1 MKAKPSYSGTDYSVI
16 IWSLPL
22 LPRLTYD
29 HLFRSYQHPRLLLT
43 VPLLTDLDQ
52 RLFQVLLQLVHEKD
66 RHRLC
71 MGNWNSYQI
80 TQLDHVVQPTDS
92 VQALSYSPLTLSKH
106 LWSIGLTPSMLLA
119 TVSGSASGVKRDNDI
134 SISWTPAHTAAD
146 TPLAGSNLPTRRAG
160 WNQLYRT
167 PLSNWPTRRAGWT
180 YPYQFPSVTR
190 S

>member
-1 MKAKPSYSGTDYSVI
+1 
-16 IWSLPL
+16 
-22 LPRLTYD
+22 
-29 HLFRSYQHPRLLLT
+29 
-43 VPLLTDLDQ
+43 
-52 RLFQVLLQLVHEKD
+52 
-66 RHRLC
+66 

-190 S
+190 PYIPLSHRPLRRAGQHRLPHFGELDAALSALRNTPNIGRIFGSLNKRPVSAFTRPPS